1 MGVQE
6 LVVAEALGVRRAR
19 EELGL
24 DPAEFEVAL
33 QVGEI
38 RTTSAAG
45 GRRRVVRKDVE
56 RLRSEEG
63 FPETLRERL
72 RLVGSVEGGELIG
85 ITRDRFTRLA
95 KGGLIRPV
103 RWYVNRYRAVVWLYL
118 AEEVRQLAVARPSLL
133 AGRLPTALR
142 DALDEGE
149 DHRPRG
155 WRARRV
161 EEMVRDA
168 TDAWGEAAA
177 WAALLGP
184 EAAARAVPDP
194 HERAYL
200 RRLRPGIPPGNTG
213 THVAREMIDAIVV
226 ADRPDEVAFAQVSLS
241 DALLRAR
248 AARPAPRPGNEQE
261 PALAVLVAP
270 PDPAAPP
277 GPTGPPQ
284 PPPRATRSRWR
295 RLLGLGAA

>member
-24 DPAEFEVAL
+24 EAAEFEVAL

-38 RTTSAAG
+38 RTTPAAG
-45 GRRRVVRKDVE
+45 GRRRVVRSDVE
-56 RLRSEEG
+56 RLRAEEG
-63 FPETLRERL
+63 FPEALRERL

-118 AEEVRQLAVARPSLL
+118 AEEVRQLAVAQPALL
-133 AGRLPTALR
+133 AGRLPAALR

-149 DHRPRG
+149 DHRPRA

-168 TDAWGEAAA
+168 ADAWGEAAA

-184 EAAARAVPDP
+184 EAAAEAVPEP
-194 HERAYL
+194 NERAYL
-200 RRLRPGIPPGNTG
+200 RRLRPALPSGHTG
-213 THVAREMIDAIVV
+213 SYAVREMIDAHIV
-226 ADRPDEVAFAQVSLS
+226 ADHPDEVAFAQVSLA

-248 AARPAPRPGNEQE
+248 ALRPAPWPGSE
-261 PALAVLVAP
+261 PPPGLAV
-270 PDPAAPP
+270 PAAAPSLPP
-277 GPTGPPQ
+277 QSPQ
-284 PPPRATRSRWR
+284 PPLRAPRSGWR

>member
-6 LVVAEALGVRRAR
+6 LVGAEALGVLRAR

-24 DPAEFEVAL
+24 EADEFDVAL
-33 QVGEI
+33 RTGEI
-38 RTTSAAG
+38 RTTPAAG

-56 RLRSEEG
+56 RLRAEEG
-63 FPETLRERL
+63 FPDTLRERL

-85 ITRDRFTRLA
+85 ITRDRFTRFA

-103 RWYVNRYRAVVWLYL
+103 RWYVNRYRTVVWLYL
-118 AEEVRQLAVARPSLL
+118 AVEVRQLAVDHPALL
-133 AGRLPTALR
+133 TGRLPAALR

-168 TDAWGEAAA
+168 ADAWGEAAA

-184 EAAARAVPDP
+184 EAAAEAVPDP

-200 RRLRPGIPPGNTG
+200 RRLRPGLPPGNTG
-213 THVAREMIDAIVV
+213 SYAVREVIDAHIV
-226 ADRPDEVAFAQVSLS
+226 ADHPDEVAFAQVSLA

-248 AARPAPRPGNEQE
+248 AVRPAPGSGDERQPG
-261 PALAVLVAP
+261 PADLAP
-270 PDPAAPP
+270 PKGAAASSSAARSPR
-277 GPTGPPQ
+277 
-284 PPPRATRSRWR
+284 PPRRTAGGRWR
-295 RLLGLGAA
+295 RLLGLGAG